1 MTTTTT
7 SAAATDLSEEHLALQ
22 RRARDFVEQ
31 VLLPLELTAEAAAGR
46 LPEQTSEHIKRE
58 AIAARLQGGRVP
70 VELGGQGGHRLGQL
84 ALGLGS
90 DRQPRRAL
98 DHDG

>member
-7 SAAATDLSEEHLALQ
+7 TTGNAATTSDLSDEHLALQ

-31 VLLPLELTAEAAAGR
+31 VLRPLELTAEAAAGR
-46 LPEQTSEHIKRE
+46 LPDETVATIKRE

-70 VELGGQGGHRLGQL
+70 VELGGQGW
-84 ALGLGS
+84 S
-90 DRQPRRAL
+90 MRRAAR
-98 DHDG
+98 